1 MAVRGRVRVRKRGG
15 AAESSVARRAGT
27 RLGFG
32 LPGHPIRH
40 RRRSDPLAFATARYA
55 VSALAIA
62 GIAAA
67 ARIPRPPVRSIGL
80 SAVLGVPIVGL
91 YGLLLYVGEQTT
103 SGGLSSILI
112 GTVPFLTTLMALP
125 LLPGESLRR
134 AG

>member
-1 MAVRGRVRVRKRGG
+1 M
-15 AAESSVARRAGT
+15 AESGSGSGEARRNLLLLVV
-27 RLGFG
+27 LGLVWG
-32 LPGHPIRH
+32 SAYPVIRYGIV
-40 RRRSDPLAFATARYA
+40 DGATPLAFATARYA